1 MIIER
6 MATETF
12 ITKTK
17 NVMMRIVH
25 LKYKK
30 YVIALIL
37 GVVIVGFLGDNSVMA
52 HLRNKSRINALKA
65 EIELNRALTERNQQQ
80 IYQLQADPKTM
91 EKVGRERYFMR
102 EDDEDV
108 FVFSDEAYQITD
120 IEANESVE

>member
-65 EIELNRALTERNQQQ
+65 EIELNRVLTERNQQQ